1 MANKTKSRVRYVEA
15 KYIYRYVCALILI
28 LAATILFFGNWY
40 SFVIQNNQTGHL
52 TGTGNLFMAVVAYAV
67 LFFVFGKGLR
77 AFVIGVD
84 RKANLIASQILTICC
99 VNGVE
104 IFLSCAITG
113 QILFWSVFLERYMM
127 LAVAQSAILC
137 MLLIAMINLYR
148 KWFPP
153 LQMIEIYGE
162 HLNKVYEK
170 INFRKDKYHVAKQI
184 HYSVPERTMQNE
196 IEKYDAVLL
205 NDLPAEVKNKILKL
219 CFDMDKRVYFI
230 PKLSDVIIRSS
241 DEINLF
247 DTPLFLCRNQGMGL
261 FRRFIKRFCDVLFSG
276 IALIVLSPIMLITAI
291 AIKLY
296 DGGPVFFKQERCT
309 IGGNR
314 FVILKFRSMIVDAE
328 KDGRPH
334 PAEQNDNRI
343 TPVGKIIRACRIDEL
358 PQLINII
365 KNDMSIVGPRPER
378 IEHVEKY
385 TADIP
390 EFSFRSKVKGGLT
403 GYAQVYGKYNTTAL
417 DKLKMDLIYIMNYSL
432 LLDLQIIFETVKI
445 LVQKESTEGFSDKK
459 ILEMHSSDLERVTDK
474 IGAHHER
481 L

>member
-1 MANKTKSRVRYVEA
+1 MADKTKSRVRYVEA
-15 KYIYRYVCALILI
+15 KYLYRYVCAFILI
-28 LAATILFFGNWY
+28 MTATTLFFGSWY
-40 SFVIQNNQTGHL
+40 SFIIQNNQTGHL
-52 TGTGNLFMAVVAYAV
+52 TSGGNLFMAMAAYAI
-67 LFFVFGKGLR
+67 LTFVIGRGLR

-84 RKANLIASQILTICC
+84 RKANLIASQILTIFC
-99 VNGVE
+99 VNVTE

-113 QILFWSVFLERYMM
+113 QIHFWSAFLERYLVLM
-127 LAVAQSAILC
+127 VAQSFIAC
-137 MLLIAMINLYR
+137 MLLIPMINLYR
-148 KWFPP
+148 KLFPP
-153 LQMIEIYGE
+153 LQMIEICGE
-162 HLNKVYEK
+162 HQNRIYEK
-170 INFRKDKYHVAKQI
+170 INFRKDKYHVTKLM
-184 HYSVPERTMQNE
+184 HYSSTEEELKSE
-196 IEKYDAVLL
+196 IQKYDAVLV
-205 NDLPAEVKNKILKL
+205 NDLPAGIKNQILKI

-276 IALIVLSPIMLITAI
+276 IALIVLSPIMLVTAI
-291 AIKLY
+291 AIKAY
-296 DGGPVFFKQERCT
+296 DGGPVFYKQERCT
-309 IGGNR
+309 IGGKR
-314 FVILKFRSMIVDAE
+314 FMILKFRSMIVDAE

-385 TADIP
+385 TTDIP

-432 LLDLQIIFETVKI
+432 LLDLKIILETAKI
-445 LVQKESTEGFSDKK
+445 LVQKESTEGFSDRATEGMKQYVVK
-459 ILEMHSSDLERVTDK
+459 VEERK
-474 IGAHHER
+474 
-481 L
+481 

>member
-1 MANKTKSRVRYVEA
+1 MADKTRSRVRYVEA
-15 KYIYRYVCALILI
+15 KYLYRYVCAFILI
-28 LAATILFFGNWY
+28 MTATILFFGNWY

-52 TGTGNLFMAVVAYAV
+52 TGGGNLVMAMMAYAI
-67 LFFVFGKGLR
+67 LTFVIGRGLR

-84 RKANLIASQILTICC
+84 RKANLIASQILTIFC
-99 VNGVE
+99 VDTIEV
-104 IFLSCAITG
+104 FLSCAITG
-113 QILFWSVFLERYMM
+113 QIRFWIVFLERYMVLM
-127 LAVAQSAILC
+127 VAQSFIAC
-137 MLLIAMINLYR
+137 MLLIPMINLYR
-148 KWFPP
+148 KLFPP
-153 LQMIEIYGE
+153 LQMIEICGE
-162 HLNKVYEK
+162 HQNKIYEK
-170 INFRKDKYHVAKQI
+170 INFRKDKYHVTKLM
-184 HYSVPERTMQNE
+184 HYSSTEEELKSE
-196 IEKYDAVLL
+196 IQKYDAVLV
-205 NDLPAEVKNKILKL
+205 NDLPARVKNQILKI

-247 DTPLFLCRNQGMGL
+247 DTPLFLCRNQGMSL

-276 IALIVLSPIMLITAI
+276 IALIVLSPIMLVTAI
-291 AIKLY
+291 AIKAY
-296 DGGPVFFKQERCT
+296 DGGPVFYKQERCT
-309 IGGNR
+309 IGGKR
-314 FVILKFRSMIVDAE
+314 FMILKFRSMIVDAE

-385 TADIP
+385 TTDIP

-432 LLDLQIIFETVKI
+432 LLDLQIILETAKI
-445 LVQKESTEGFSDKK
+445 LVQKESTEGFEKEK
-459 ILEMHSSDLERVTDK
+459 NKEMLEN
-474 IGAHHER
+474 
-481 L
+481 